1 MIKTYSL
8 KRELNRWIIITAL
21 LFVLLAGAISGWVVF
36 KQAREQQDHTLLEI
50 AALIKADSLKESKYL
65 HHDIK
70 KNTVIINELGKKQH
84 IPIVPMETPNGFH
97 TMQLD
102 GSQWRVFITSQPE
115 SKRRFSIAQQT
126 EQRDEIALSSSLSVF
141 LPIVI
146 LVGLML
152 LMINY
157 IINRQFR
164 SLAKLTD
171 ELEQQEAIKL
181 FKLDAKKV
189 PEEISPFVN
198 SINSLLLRVSK
209 TVQKQRRFIADAAHE
224 LRTPIAALSLQVDN
238 LDKTLDQVDR
248 ESRQQDLQKSLL
260 RLRTLVNQLLNLAR
274 LQSEDSTAKTEVV
287 FNTLVFQA
295 IENLFPLAEQANIDL
310 GIIKQ
315 DENLVVYDQQ
325 DRLGQLVYNAINNAI
340 HYSPQGSRI
349 DITLVKEINN
359 GTESLLFCIDD
370 NGIGIP
376 EGELKRV
383 LQPFYRVQESHQ
395 PGNGLGLAI
404 SQEIAQI
411 LGGSIELSNRTEG
424 GLKFCYRQPLVK
436 PESVIPLRHRT

>member
-8 KRELNRWIIITAL
+8 KRELNRWIIFTAL
-21 LFVLLAGAISGWVVF
+21 IFVLLSGLIAGWVVF

-50 AALIKADSLKESKYL
+50 AALIKADKLKESKYL

-84 IPIVPMETPNGFH
+84 IPIVPMETANGFH

-102 GSQWRVFITSQPE
+102 GSQWRVFITTQLESQ
-115 SKRRFSIAQQT
+115 RRFSIAQQT
-126 EQRDEIALSSSLSVF
+126 EQRDAIALSSSLSVL

-181 FKLDAKKV
+181 FKLNAKKV
-189 PEEISPFVN
+189 PEEITPFVD

-248 ESRQQDLQKSLL
+248 DARQRDLQKSLL
-260 RLRTLVNQLLNLAR
+260 RLRTLVTQLLNLAR
-274 LQSEDSTAKTEVV
+274 LQSEDSTAKTKVV

-295 IENLFPLAEQANIDL
+295 IESLFPLAEKAKIDL
-310 GIIKQ
+310 GIIQQ
-315 DENLVVYDQQ
+315 DENLMVYDQQ
-325 DRLGQLVYNAINNAI
+325 DRLAQLVFNAIDNAL
-340 HYSPQGSRI
+340 HYSPKGSQV
-349 DITLVKEINN
+349 DISLVREQTSDGNE
-359 GTESLLFCIDD
+359 GLLFCVDD

-376 EGELKRV
+376 KDELKRV
-383 LQPFYRVQESHQ
+383 MQPFYRVQESQQ

-411 LGGSIELSNRTEG
+411 LGGNITLINRKGG
-424 GLKFCYRQPLVK
+424 GLRFCYRQLLIK
-436 PESVIPLRHRT
+436 N